1 MNFIERVDIELKRE
15 KIRKSDLARGTQI
28 ADSTIRSYFDGCS
41 PNLEAAIKIANF
53 LNQSLDYLATG
64 KASKDFVMSQEERE
78 LVLQFRRLDDRDKNA
93 ITTLTA
99 HALQPILQDTQTR
112 QERFCS
118 VKS

>member
-93 ITTLTA
+93 ITTLCESLLSQYSDSTKRT
-99 HALQPILQDTQTR
+99 IT
-112 QERFCS
+112 
-118 VKS
+118 VG